1 MAKSRGMGMKGELLA
16 QMFVDDSI
24 WCGKDAASIQEI
36 LRRSEL
42 YNVMFCEFHQ
52 VRVNRGTFWSP

>member
-1 MAKSRGMGMKGELLA
+1 MAKAMGTGVGGGLLA
-16 QMFVDDSI
+16 HMFVDDSI

-42 YNVMFCEFHQ
+42 FYEFHQ
-52 VRVNRGTFWSP
+52 VRVNRDKSEYISTS

>member
-1 MAKSRGMGMKGELLA
+1 MAKARGKGVEGELLA

-24 WCGKDAASIQEI
+24 WCGKDAASVQEI

-42 YNVMFCEFHQ
+42 FCEFHQ
-52 VRVNRGTFWSP
+52 VRVNRDQSE